1 MNSEVPD
8 NVCGTLSGVTQ
19 RLSFPSWTQWT
30 VRLVT
35 ELDMGEQFSV
45 NWIWSKFGQL
55 DSVKIR
61 PLGFGEILA
70 NKILPI

>member
-1 MNSEVPD
+1 MCSPVDERRGP
-8 NVCGTLSGVTQ
+8 GQSLRHTGPGLTQ
-19 RLSFPSWTQWT
+19 MQGSPSWTQWT

-55 DSVKIR
+55 DS
-61 PLGFGEILA
+61 A
-70 NKILPI
+70 NFRST